1 MKEEK
6 IWVCQTDRSHVFK
19 SPTDDGYCPLCP
31 MWVGLL
37 KPEIRS
43 VPGPGTGTGNST
55 GGSGPYP
62 IPTQQEVG
70 LCVILMDASA
80 SMTDPVFEEDTET
93 KISLVAKSAAE
104 GIFDL
109 ERLHNNQNAIIAAFK
124 FDDRVEKMFVKS
136 VGALI
141 KDYNNDVNQFSDYLY
156 AQLFK
161 MQRGTDINKALRVA
175 HEYVGNFLQNRLNDF
190 PVKNYTSM
198 QQRILKA
205 QSVDSISVPNVRVL
219 IYTDGRQF
227 VENGEKQ
234 LKANPFIQSPL
245 PGLNHDVV
253 IGAFLG
259 KLKDDGCNE
268 LKGLLSECPRHDT
281 TQFFLLDTHEKTRYL
296 KHLFRMASGA
306 SGFCPMCLS
315 QQLRG

>member
-1 MKEEK
+1 MKEEN
-6 IWVCQTDRSHVFK
+6 IWVCDIDPSHQFK
-19 SPTDDGYCPLCP
+19 SPTDDGYCPSCP
-31 MWVGLL
+31 LWTGLL
-37 KPEIRS
+37 TKKTRLVPTTGTG
-43 VPGPGTGTGNST
+43 PGPGL
-55 GGSGPYP
+55 GPRP
-62 IPTQQEVG
+62 GPAPGQQEVG

-93 KISLVAKSAAE
+93 KIALVARSAAE

-109 ERLHNNQNAIIAAFK
+109 ERLHNNQNAVIAAFK

-141 KDYNNDVNQFSDYLY
+141 KDYDKDVNRFSDYLY
-156 AQLFK
+156 EQLFK

-198 QQRILKA
+198 QQRILRA
-205 QSVDSISVPNVRVL
+205 QTAESVSIPNVRVL

-268 LKGLLSECPRHDT
+268 LKSVLSECPRHDAA
-281 TQFFLLDTHEKTRYL
+281 QFFLLDTHEKTRHM

-315 QQLRG
+315 QQLRD

>member
-6 IWVCQTDRSHVFK
+6 VWVCQTDRSHVFN

-37 KPEIRS
+37 KPETKT
-43 VPGPGTGTGNST
+43 VPGPGPEPPI
-55 GGSGPYP
+55 GGFGRGP
-62 IPTQQEVG
+62 IGGQQEVG

-80 SMTDPVFEEDTET
+80 SMTDPVFEDDTET
-93 KISLVAKSAAE
+93 KIALVAKSAAE

-124 FDDRVEKMFVKS
+124 FDDRVDKMFVKS

-141 KDYNNDVNQFSDYLY
+141 KDHNNDVNQFSDYLY
-156 AQLFK
+156 KQLYE

-190 PVKNYTSM
+190 PVRNYTSM
-198 QQRILKA
+198 QQRILRA
-205 QSVDSISVPNVRVL
+205 GSVEAISVPNVRVL

-234 LKANPFIQSPL
+234 LKPNPFIQSPL
-245 PGLNHDVV
+245 PGLNHDIV

-281 TQFFLLDTHEKTRYL
+281 TQFFLLDTQEKTRYM
-296 KHLFRMASGA
+296 KNLFRMASGA